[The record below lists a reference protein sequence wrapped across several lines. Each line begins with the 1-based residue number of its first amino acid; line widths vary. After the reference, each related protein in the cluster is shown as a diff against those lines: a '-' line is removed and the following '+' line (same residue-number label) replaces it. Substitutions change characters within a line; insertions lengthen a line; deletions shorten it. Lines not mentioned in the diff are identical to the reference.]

1 MTIRT
6 MGDSKGNA
14 LLRAGATAFLAV
26 LLIAAPGDAQVPDT
40 MKLTLDDVVRR
51 ALQHSP
57 QVVQAQGA
65 VQTAGASE
73 LSAIGA
79 FLPNLNISSGAALSS
94 TQRFDPNTNTNV
106 TGSSDSYNAGI
117 SSSIDLFTGGR
128 RGAQLTQARA
138 ETRASEAALVEQRY
152 AVTLNAKAAYFDV
165 ARAADLIRSAEARLQ
180 RADEGLAAAQLRS
193 QAGSATRSDVLRA
206 ELERTNSRQALL
218 VAHNQKR
225 AAMFALGRLV
235 AVDGPVDVIADEP
248 LVATD
253 LPLTSEQLLELAL
266 AQAPGVITA
275 QANER
280 AALAGVRVSRSQYM
294 PSLSGSGSY
303 NWNNDAPSFRDLR
316 SSWSLRLGL
325 SFPVFN
331 RFAREETVERSQVQ
345 ATVARYQLEDAR
357 RATRANLER
366 VLGTLETAREQITI
380 AREALA
386 LAEEDL
392 RVQQERYRLG
402 VSTILEQVTSQEN
415 LVTAEANLIAAQYDY
430 QLALAELEALIGRE
444 LQN

>member
-1 MTIRT
+1 MSRLIRNANVRRRTLAFVTIFI
-6 MGDSKGNA
+6 GA
-14 LLRAGATAFLAV
+14 AGHAH
-26 LLIAAPGDAQVPDT
+26 AQAPDT
-40 MKLTLDDVVRR
+40 VTLTLDEVVRR
-51 ALQHSP
+51 AVLNSP

-65 VQTAGASE
+65 VRTAGASE
-73 LSAIGA
+73 LSAIGS

-117 SSSIDLFTGGR
+117 SSSVDLFTGGR

-138 ETRASEAALVEQRY
+138 ETRATEASLIEQRY
-152 AVTLNAKAAYFDV
+152 AVTRNAKAAYFDV
-165 ARAADLIRSAEARLQ
+165 ARAGDLIRSAEARLQ
-180 RADEGLAAAQLRS
+180 RAEEGLGAADLRS

-206 ELERTNSRQALL
+206 RLEQTNARQALL
-218 VAHNQKR
+218 QANNQKR
-225 AAMFALGRLV
+225 AAMFSLGRLV
-235 AVDGPVDVIADEP
+235 AIDGPVDVAGEQTLAVDE
-248 LVATD
+248 LSLSA
-253 LPLTSEQLLELAL
+253 EHLLELAL
-266 AQAPGVITA
+266 AQAPAVVTA
-275 QANER
+275 EANER

-303 NWNNDAPSFRDLR
+303 NWNNDAPSFTDLR
-316 SSWSLRLGL
+316 SSWSLRMGL

-331 RFAREETVERSQVQ
+331 RFAREEAMERSNVQ

-357 RATRANLER
+357 RATRANLEAL
-366 VLGTLETAREQITI
+366 LGSLETSRLAIEI
-380 AREALA
+380 AREALS

-415 LVTAEANLIAAQYDY
+415 LVTAETSLIAAQYDY
-430 QLALAELEALIGRE
+430 QLALAELEALVGRE
-444 LQN
+444 L

>member
-1 MTIRT
+1 MSRLTRR
-6 MGDSKGNA
+6 GAA
-14 LLRAGATAFLAV
+14 LRGAAV
-26 LLIAAPGDAQVPDT
+26 LLTMFAAAASELAAQAAEPVT
-40 MKLTLDDVVRR
+40 LTLDEVVRR
-51 ALQHSP
+51 TLLNSP

-117 SSSIDLFTGGR
+117 STGVDLFTGGR

-138 ETRASEAALVEQRY
+138 ETRASEASLIQQRY
-152 AVTLNAKAAYFDV
+152 AVTRNAKAAYFDV
-165 ARAADLIRSAEARLQ
+165 ARASDLIRSAESRLE
-180 RADEGLAAAQLRS
+180 RAEEGLAAAQLRS

-206 ELERTNSRQALL
+206 ELERANARQGLL
-218 VAHNQKR
+218 QANNQKR
-225 AAMFALGRLV
+225 AAMYALGRLV
-235 AVDGPVDVIADEP
+235 AIDGPVDVAGEQ
-248 LVATD
+248 
-253 LPLTSEQLLELAL
+253 PLTVAELSLTPQQLLDMAL
-266 AQAPGVITA
+266 TQAPAVITA
-275 QANER
+275 EANENAAR
-280 AALAGVRVSRSQYM
+280 AGIRVSRAQYM
-294 PSLSGSGSY
+294 PSLNGSGSY
-303 NWNNDAPSFRDLR
+303 NWNNDAPSFSDLR
-316 SSWSLRLGL
+316 SSWSLRMGL

-331 RFAREETVERSQVQ
+331 RFAREESVERSQVQ

-357 RATRANLER
+357 RATRASLEGL
-366 VLGTLETAREQITI
+366 LGTLETSRQAILI
-380 AREALA
+380 AEEALA

-415 LVTAEANLIAAQYDY
+415 LVLAETSLISAQYDY

-444 LQN
+444 L

>member
-1 MTIRT
+1 VRRRT
-6 MGDSKGNA
+6 V
-14 LLRAGATAFLAV
+14 AFLSIF
-26 LLIAAPGDAQVPDT
+26 LFAAGHAHAQTSDT
-40 MKLTLDDVVRR
+40 VALTLDEVVRR
-51 ALQHSP
+51 AVLNSP

-73 LSAIGA
+73 LSAIGS

-117 SSSIDLFTGGR
+117 SSSVDLFTGGR

-138 ETRASEAALVEQRY
+138 ETRAFEASLIEQRY
-152 AVTLNAKAAYFDV
+152 AVTRNAKAAYFDV
-165 ARAADLIRSAEARLQ
+165 ARASDLIRSAEARLQ
-180 RADEGLAAAQLRS
+180 RAEEGLAAAELRS

-206 ELERTNSRQALL
+206 RLEQTNARQALL
-218 VAHNQKR
+218 QANNQKR
-225 AAMFALGRLV
+225 AAMFSLGRLV
-235 AVDGPVDVIADEP
+235 AIDGPVDVAGEQT
-248 LVATD
+248 LAVAE
-253 LPLTSEQLLELAL
+253 LALSSEQLLELAL
-266 AQAPGVITA
+266 AQAPAVITA
-275 QANER
+275 EANER

-294 PSLSGSGSY
+294 PSVNGSGSY
-303 NWNNDAPSFRDLR
+303 NWNNDAPSFTDLR
-316 SSWSLRLGL
+316 SSWSLRMGL

-331 RFAREETVERSQVQ
+331 RFAREESMERSHVQ

-357 RATRANLER
+357 RATRASLEGL
-366 VLGTLETAREQITI
+366 LGSLETSRLAIEI
-380 AREALA
+380 AREALS

-415 LVTAEANLIAAQYDY
+415 LVTAETSLIATQYDY

-444 LQN
+444 L

>member
-1 MTIRT
+1 MSHMIRT
-6 MGDSKGNA
+6 A
-14 LLRAGATAFLAV
+14 AARRRIAAFLAV
-26 LLIAAPGDAQVPDT
+26 FTFAAGRAAAQSTDT
-40 MKLTLDDVVRR
+40 VTMTLDEVVQR
-51 ALQHSP
+51 AVLNSP

-73 LSAIGA
+73 LSAYGA

-138 ETRASEAALVEQRY
+138 ETSASEASLVEQRY
-152 AVTLNAKAAYFDV
+152 AVTRNAKAAYFDV
-165 ARAADLIRSAEARLQ
+165 ARGADLIRSAEARLQ
-180 RADEGLAAAQLRS
+180 RAAEGLAAAELRS

-206 ELERTNSRQALL
+206 QLEQANARQALL
-218 VAHNQKR
+218 QANNQKR
-225 AAMFALGRLV
+225 AAMFALGRMV
-235 AVDGPVDVIADEP
+235 AIDGPVNVAGEQPLSAD
-248 LVATD
+248 A
-253 LPLTSEQLLELAL
+253 LTLTTEQLLEMAL
-266 AQAPGVITA
+266 VQAPAVVTA

-303 NWNNDAPSFRDLR
+303 NWNNDAPTFNDLR
-316 SSWSLRLGL
+316 SSWSMRLGL

-357 RATRANLER
+357 RATRANLEAL
-366 VLGTLETAREQITI
+366 LGTLETTREAIAI

-415 LVTAEANLIAAQYDY
+415 LVSAETSLIAAQYDY
-430 QLALAELEALIGRE
+430 QLALAELEALVGRE
-444 LQN
+444 L

>member
-1 MTIRT
+1 MLNRNR
-6 MGDSKGNA
+6 NA
-14 LLRAGATAFLAV
+14 AARRRIAAFLA
-26 LLIAAPGDAQVPDT
+26 LFTLAAGRASAQSADT
-40 MKLTLDDVVRR
+40 ATMTLDEVVRR
-51 ALQHSP
+51 AILNSP

-65 VQTAGASE
+65 VRTAGASE
-73 LSAIGA
+73 LSAYGA

-106 TGSSDSYNAGI
+106 TGSNDSYNAGI

-128 RGAQLTQARA
+128 RGAELTQARA
-138 ETRASEAALVEQRY
+138 ETSASEASLVEQRFG
-152 AVTLNAKAAYFDV
+152 VTRNAKAAYFDV
-165 ARAADLIRSAEARLQ
+165 ARAADMIRSAEARLQ
-180 RADEGLAAAQLRS
+180 RAAEGLSAAELRS

-206 ELERTNSRQALL
+206 RLEQANARQALL
-218 VAHNQKR
+218 QANNQKR
-225 AAMFALGRLV
+225 AAMFALGRMV
-235 AVDGPVDVIADEP
+235 AVDGPVDVAGDQTLTADE
-248 LVATD
+248 
-253 LPLTSEQLLELAL
+253 LTLTTEQLLEMAL
-266 AQAPGVITA
+266 AQAPAVVTA

-280 AALAGVRVSRSQYM
+280 AALAGVHVSRSQYM

-303 NWNNDAPSFRDLR
+303 NWNNDAPSFHDLR
-316 SSWSLRLGL
+316 GSWSMRLGL

-357 RATRANLER
+357 RATRATLEAL
-366 VLGTLETAREQITI
+366 LGTLETSRQAIAI

-415 LVTAEANLIAAQYDY
+415 LVTAETNLISAQYEY

-444 LQN
+444 L

>member
-1 MTIRT
+1 MSRQDSLGVLRRT
-6 MGDSKGNA
+6 AVFLSMFVLA
-14 LLRAGATAFLAV
+14 AGSAS
-26 LLIAAPGDAQVPDT
+26 AQSADT
-40 MKLTLDDVVRR
+40 VTLTLDEVVRR
-51 ALQHSP
+51 AVLNSP
-57 QVVQAQGA
+57 QVVQAEGA

-73 LSAIGA
+73 LSAIGS

-106 TGSSDSYNAGI
+106 TGSSDSYNAGV
-117 SSSIDLFTGGR
+117 SSSMDLFTGGR

-138 ETRASEAALVEQRY
+138 ETRASEASLVEQRY
-152 AVTLNAKAAYFDV
+152 AVTRNAKAAYFDV
-165 ARAADLIRSAEARLQ
+165 ARASDLIRSAQARLQ
-180 RADEGLAAAQLRS
+180 RAEEGLGAAELRS

-206 ELERTNSRQALL
+206 RLEQTNARQALL
-218 VAHNQKR
+218 QANNQKR

-235 AVDGPVDVIADEP
+235 AIDGPVDVAGEQP
-248 LVATD
+248 LSAEE
-253 LPLTSEQLLELAL
+253 LALSKEELLELAL
-266 AQAPGVITA
+266 AQAPAVITA
-275 QANER
+275 EANER

-294 PSLSGSGSY
+294 PSVNTSGSY
-303 NWNNDAPSFRDLR
+303 NWNNDAPSFTDLR
-316 SSWSLRLGL
+316 SSWSLRMGL

-331 RFAREETVERSQVQ
+331 RFAREEAMERSHVT
-345 ATVARYQLEDAR
+345 ATVARYQLDDAR
-357 RATRANLER
+357 RATRANLEAL
-366 VLGTLETAREQITI
+366 LGTLETSRLAIEI

-415 LVTAEANLIAAQYDY
+415 LVTAETSLISAQYDY

-444 LQN
+444 L

>member
-1 MTIRT
+1 
-6 MGDSKGNA
+6 MGQSKTSA
-14 LLRAGATAFLAV
+14 AARIVAAACAGV
-26 LLIAAPGDAQVPDT
+26 LLMSARVEAQTPDT
-40 MKLTLDDVVRR
+40 LKLTLDEVVQR
-51 ALQHSP
+51 AMAHSP

-65 VQTAGASE
+65 VQTAGAAE

-138 ETRASEAALVEQRY
+138 ETRASEAALVEQHY
-152 AVTLNAKAAYFDV
+152 AVTLNAKTAYFDV

-218 VAHNQKR
+218 TAHNQKR

-235 AVDGPVDVIADEP
+235 AVDGPVDVVVDEP
-248 LVATD
+248 VAAAD
-253 LPLTSEQLLELAL
+253 LPLTPEQLLELAL
-266 AQAPGVITA
+266 AQSPSVITA
-275 QANER
+275 EANER

-294 PSLSGSGSY
+294 PSVNGSGSY
-303 NWNNDAPSFRDLR
+303 NWNNDAPSFQDLR
-316 SSWSLRLGL
+316 SSWTLRLGL

-331 RFAREETVERSQVQ
+331 RFAREEAVERSQVQ
-345 ATVARYQLEDAR
+345 AQVARYQLDDAR
-357 RATRANLER
+357 RATRAELER
-366 VLGTLETAREQITI
+366 VLGTLETARQQIAI

-430 QLALAELEALIGRE
+430 QLALAQLEALIGRE
-444 LQN
+444 LQD